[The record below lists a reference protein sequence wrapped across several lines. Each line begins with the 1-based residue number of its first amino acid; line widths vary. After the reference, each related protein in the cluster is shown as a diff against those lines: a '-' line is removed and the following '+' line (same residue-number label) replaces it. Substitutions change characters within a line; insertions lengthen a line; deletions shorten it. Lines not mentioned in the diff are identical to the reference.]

1 MPLVNEQITTR
12 RQSGVGL
19 IEILIT
25 VVLLSIGFIAAAQM
39 QMQGMRFSQSAYFQ
53 SQAYFLTSDMI
64 DRMRANFE
72 GVNAGLYNNTY
83 TAPDRVSPGC
93 DQILC
98 SPIQLAQQDLYDW
111 STKLYSMTGDPN
123 YIPSLPSSDPVSA
136 VGTITP
142 LGDGIYE
149 VRMSWSE
156 IIDGE
161 EKPSFVLMN
170 FAPEVV
176 DP

>member
-1 MPLVNEQITTR
+1 MPLIITKPFTTR
-12 RQSGVGL
+12 QRGVGL

-25 VVLLSIGFIAAAQM
+25 VVLLSIGFIAAAKM

-72 GVNAGLYNNTY
+72 GVNAGLYNDQITSA
-83 TAPDRVSPGC
+83 TRVSPGC
-93 DQILC
+93 DQALC
-98 SPIQLAQQDLYDW
+98 SQAQLAQQDLFDW
-111 STKLYSMTGDPN
+111 STKLYSMEGDPN

-136 VGTITP
+136 LGTITP

-156 IIDGE
+156 VIDGE
-161 EKPSFVLMN
+161 EKASFVLMN
-170 FAPEVV
+170 FAPEVF
-176 DP
+176 D

>member
-1 MPLVNEQITTR
+1 MLTANIKPHTL
-12 RQSGVGL
+12 RQKGIGL

-25 VVLLSIGFIAAAQM
+25 IVLLSIGFLAAAQM

-72 GVNAGLYNNTY
+72 GVKAGHYDGAATSSEK
-83 TAPDRVSPGC
+83 VSPGC

-98 SPIQLAQQDLYDW
+98 SPKQLAQQDIFDW
-111 STKLYSMTGDPN
+111 SAKLYSMQGDAN
-123 YIPSLPSSDPVSA
+123 FIASLPSSEPVSA
-136 VGTITP
+136 LGTVND

-156 IIDGE
+156 VIDGE
-161 EKPSFVLMN
+161 ETPSFVLMN
-170 FAPEVV
+170 FAPEL
-176 DP
+176 DE